1 MEEYRVSLL
10 PNKNVLVHSYED
22 AVALSKILMDNG
34 NVVMLSMEE
43 GNYIVSWIWSER
55 SFDYGEPDRNDMV
68 FMSRDD
74 FASVIYDGAEIE

>member
-1 MEEYRVSLL
+1 MEEYRVNRL
-10 PNKNVLVHSYED
+10 PDKNVLVRSYED

-55 SFDYGEPDRNDMV
+55 SFKSDEPDRNDVV
-68 FMSRDD
+68 FMAAED
-74 FASVIYDGAEIE
+74 FEAVMFNEAEME

>member
-10 PNKNVLVHSYED
+10 PEKNVLVHSYED
-22 AVALSKILMDNG
+22 AAALSKILMDNG

-55 SFDYGEPDRNDMV
+55 SFDGGEPDRNDMV

-74 FASVIYDGAEIE
+74 FASVIYDGVEIE